1 MADGP
6 TISRDCDRRGH
17 ISAAIGAHTGPV
29 NGQGRLDM
37 TSKLDRTVMN
47 RAARAYAES
56 EASDPWAYA
65 RAMTHLGNGIAQWA
79 NADGEGAFY
88 SAEEV
93 SETRVLPDGVEYQAR
108 VWRNR
113 FRP

>member
-1 MADGP
+1 MG
-6 TISRDCDRRGH
+6 
-17 ISAAIGAHTGPV
+17 
-29 NGQGRLDM
+29 
-37 TSKLDRTVMN
+37 SKLDQTVMH

-65 RAMTHLGNGIAQWA
+65 RAMTHLGNGIAEWS
-79 NADGEGAFY
+79 NKDGEAAFY
-88 SAEEV
+88 SAEEA
-93 SETRVLPDGVEYQAR
+93 SETRGLPDGVEYQAR

>member
-1 MADGP
+1 MA
-6 TISRDCDRRGH
+6 
-17 ISAAIGAHTGPV
+17 
-29 NGQGRLDM
+29 N
-37 TSKLDRTVMN
+37 KLDNTLMH
-47 RAARAYAES
+47 RAAKAYAES

-79 NADGEGAFY
+79 NKDGEAAFY
-88 SAEEV
+88 SAEEA